1 MLLPRFPLGLT
12 SSPMNA
18 QWVDNLPVS
27 LLEINLI
34 SQSTVLDNTV
44 TEITWVCT
52 STPRH
57 TSNTNE
63 PPPPTPEQYDT
74 LLFRVPR
81 ATAFLWAN
89 TELGW
94 GGGQWGGEPPYDFL
108 AKHKRGSIWIQN
120 RLSYLGERSELRG
133 PPAFAAPLAR
143 FSRVFSR
150 YPPNGELARRIIQNK
165 VFSQNVL
172 SKIAVKE
179 PLNHP
184 RYDTVAGKILGALKN
199 ISGWGNLKNYSSRT
213 SL

>member
-133 PPAFAAPLAR
+133 PPRIRGSSRALLAR
-143 FSRVFSR
+143 LFTISPKWR
-150 YPPNGELARRIIQNK
+150 AC
-165 VFSQNVL
+165 SQDN
-172 SKIAVKE
+172 SKQGFFPKRFVQ
-179 PLNHP
+179 
-184 RYDTVAGKILGALKN
+184 DCG
-199 ISGWGNLKNYSSRT
+199 
-213 SL
+213 